1 MNLLDLVRAVLAAHP
16 PFRPG
21 EQPPPDA
28 VKQLQLDAFELSGVS
43 IDPTL
48 ARTLLG
54 AYALLE
60 PFPRF

>member
-1 MNLLDLVRAVLAAHP
+1 MNLLDLVRVVLAAHP
-16 PFRPG
+16 PFRPD
-21 EQPPPDA
+21 EQPSPEA
-28 VKQLQLDAFELSGVS
+28 VRQLQLDVLELGGVS

>member
-1 MNLLDLVRAVLAAHP
+1 MNLLDLVRDTLAAYP
-16 PFRPG
+16 PLRAG
-21 EQPPPDA
+21 QQPPPDA